1 MFVIPEYIYIDF
13 WILSFLSGFLSDPVS
28 TGHLSS
34 LIQAVVEIF
43 CIILWITIHEIC
55 VSHLMFSPGLYSSG
69 ECRHT
74 FLIVM
79 IFLFTLYRFN
89 EVENRNGY
97 PQADEH
103 SKTAFSVVE

>member
-1 MFVIPEYIYIDF
+1 MNFINF
-13 WILSFLSGFLSDPVS
+13 KQFFLDPIS
-28 TGHLSS
+28 AGHLSS
-34 LIQAVVEIF
+34 PTQTVVDTFCTILLIR
-43 CIILWITIHEIC
+43 IHEIC

-89 EVENRNGY
+89 EVENRDGY